1 MSVAKTAPINQPAK
15 PFLKWAG
22 GKRKLCDFLTESS
35 PANWNRYF
43 EPMMG
48 GAAMFFHLQPKQAF
62 LSDSNPE
69 LVNAYK
75 VLRDSVEPLIEELEK
90 HQDSEEY
97 YYRIRELD
105 RSNDFLKLG
114 NVVRASRLIYLNKTC
129 FNGLFRVNSKGH
141 FNVPYGKYEN
151 KFSVAK
157 EDLRSSSAALQNT
170 EISLGNFQTIEEQVE
185 KDDFVY
191 FDPPYL
197 PISKTSSFT
206 SYTREPFGINEQVEL
221 RNFCEKLSAKGAKV
235 MVSNS
240 NNEFIRGLYAD
251 FNLRE
256 VLAARAI
263 NSKSTKRGK
272 ILELVATNY

>member
-1 MSVAKTAPINQPAK
+1 MSVAKTAPVNQPAK

-75 VLRDSVEPLIEELEK
+75 VLRDAVEPLIEELEK

-105 RSNDFLKLG
+105 RSPDFLQLG

-157 EDLRSSSAALQNT
+157 EDLRSSSAALQNA
-170 EISLGNFQTIEEQVE
+170 EISLGNFQSVEEQVE

-221 RNFCEKLSAKGAKV
+221 RNFCEKLSAKGVKV

-240 NNEFIRGLYAD
+240 NNEFIRGLYCLLYTSDAAD
-251 FNLRE
+251 E
-256 VLAARAI
+256 
-263 NSKSTKRGK
+263 
-272 ILELVATNY
+272 

>member
-1 MSVAKTAPINQPAK
+1 MTATNLVPKVTPGK

-22 GKRKLCDFLTESS
+22 GKRKLCQFLAATGPKS
-35 PANWNRYF
+35 WNKYF
-43 EPMMG
+43 EPMVGG
-48 GAAMFFHLQPKQAF
+48 GALYFHLHPKESF

-75 VLRDSVEPLIEELEK
+75 VLRDKPLELIEHLK
-90 HQDSEEY
+90 GHKDSEEY
-97 YYRIRELD
+97 YYKLRELD
-105 RSNDFLKLG
+105 RSETFAQTDS
-114 NVVRASRLIYLNKTC
+114 VSRASRLIYLNKTC
-129 FNGLFRVNSKGH
+129 YNGLFRVNSKGQ

-151 KFSVAK
+151 SFTVPEAELLLAS
-157 EDLRSSSAALQNT
+157 EALQGT
-170 EISLGNFQTIEEQVE
+170 DIALGSYQNIENLVN

-197 PISKTSSFT
+197 PVSSTSSFT

-221 RNFCEKLSAKGAKV
+221 RNFCERLSAKGAKI

-240 NNEFIRGLYAD
+240 NNEFIRGLYSD
-251 FNLRE
+251 FKTHE

-263 NSKSTKRGK
+263 NSKSDKRGK
-272 ILELVATNY
+272 ILELVLTNY